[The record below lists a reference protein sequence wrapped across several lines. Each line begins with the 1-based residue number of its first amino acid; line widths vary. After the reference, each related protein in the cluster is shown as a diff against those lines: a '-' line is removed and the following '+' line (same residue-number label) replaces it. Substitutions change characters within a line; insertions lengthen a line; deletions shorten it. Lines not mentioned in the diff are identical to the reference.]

1 MALTGEATSRTRL
14 RLGLLGPLSASID
27 GVDVGLGGRRQQ
39 AVVAVLLVA
48 RGQQVSTER
57 LLDTLWDG
65 VPPPSGAASLQSYV
79 SHVRRA
85 LEPDRAPRTPS
96 RVLVSRGSGYAL
108 VVDDDDVDAWRFED
122 LVARATRAADP
133 TARVSL
139 LRDALALWRG
149 PALAEYAGQGWA
161 DTEARRLGELRDVAR
176 EQLLAARLDTGDSAI
191 VVPEAERL
199 LAEEPLREERWR
211 ILALALYRSHRQAD
225 ALDALR
231 RARALLADELG
242 VDPGPALRA
251 LESEVLAQSPTL
263 DAPPAPAHAAMAEP
277 EPEPAPATVW
287 LPSQR
292 VASSRPELVDRE
304 AELGQLHTCLG
315 LALEGVPR
323 VAVIEGP
330 AGIGKTSLLLQVR
343 DDARAAGVT
352 VLSARGSQLEKEFG
366 LGAVR
371 QLFEPVL
378 TDPSA
383 RSSLL
388 TGAAA
393 GAAQVFDATY
403 SPVDAAAESLFTILH
418 GLYWLTSNLA
428 SRGPVV
434 IAVDDVQWCDTTSLR
449 FLGYLARRLE
459 GLPVLLVAT
468 WRTGEQYVDDELLH
482 ELTIG
487 PDAVSVQ
494 PAPLSAEGTAEVV
507 RSRLIG
513 ADDAFASACYRTTSG
528 NPLLLRQ
535 LLRAL
540 EAEGVRP
547 DASHADTVRAIGSRA
562 VSSMVLMRFRRM
574 PQGNREVARA
584 IAVLGD
590 GASLPV
596 VAALTGFSDDLTATA
611 IASLA
616 RSEVL
621 RPDYP
626 LGFVHPLVE
635 AAVYDDLPLGERELA
650 HDRAAHV
657 LAATGESPE
666 KIAAHLLA
674 VPPRGDTGVV
684 DLLREAAERAQ
695 ARGSTDSATA
705 YLRRALLEPPGP
717 DLRPTL
723 LMELGR
729 LEAVVDGVAAI
740 EHLTAAYRSH
750 DDPTS
755 RAEAAIMLAR
765 TAVFASDR
773 GEATRIAHAA
783 LQDLT
788 PDLVDERQALAGLE
802 RISAYMH
809 GLPDYDAGPAPDV
822 VGEGPGARALAAA
835 LSWEEVCRGEDRARA
850 VALARFALDHRILQD
865 ADPGLL
871 WVVAAMVLGMAGEDT
886 TAFWERE
893 LQHAYRTGGLFAA
906 LAVHLWLGYVQWQH
920 GDLPDAL
927 QSMVQCTEQNELW
940 GSNYAIGQTYA
951 DAFMVCMLLDR
962 GSLDEAQSVVD
973 LAHEGLRIGDG
984 ARLFAEARAKVEHTR
999 GDHEQALATLESL
1012 AGEMTVMRNPVWRPW
1027 RSMRARV
1034 LARLGRLDEA
1044 VELVTEELVLARRW
1058 GSPQLVGKTLLVLGD
1073 LLTRAGDERAV
1084 EHVEEAVAL
1093 LETTRNRLDLARGLC
1108 ALGEHCVSTTPDRAR
1123 DLLGRAL
1130 DLAETCTADRLRST
1144 VSARL
1149 AELGVDVPAA
1159 PRVRASLTA
1168 SERRIAELA
1177 ADGVAFP
1184 EIAQSLFVT
1193 TRTVTTIVGSV
1204 SERLGAAS
1212 PRELRTALDRLSAG

>member
-1 MALTGEATSRTRL
+1 MDLSDEATQRTRL
-14 RLGLLGPLSASID
+14 RLGILGPLWASRD
-27 GVDVGLGGRRQQ
+27 GVEVGLGGRRQQ

-48 RGQQVSTER
+48 RGHQVSAER

-65 VPPPSGAASLQSYV
+65 TPPPSGAASLQSYV
-79 SHVRRA
+79 SHLRRA
-85 LEPDRAPRTPS
+85 LEPHRAPRTPS

-108 VVDDDDVDAWRFED
+108 VVDEDDVDAWRFED
-122 LVARATRAADP
+122 LVAQAAEASEPGTRAG
-133 TARVSL
+133 L
-139 LRDALALWRG
+139 LREALALWRG
-149 PALAEYAGQGWA
+149 PVLAEYAGKAWA

-176 EQLLAARLDTGDSAI
+176 EQLLTARLDTGEAA
-191 VVPEAERL
+191 VVVAEAERL

-231 RARALLADELG
+231 RARKLLADELG

-251 LESEVLAQSPTL
+251 LEAEVLAQSPTL
-263 DAPPAPAHAAMAEP
+263 DAPVPVTAAVPVPVPVPRQRTPAD
-277 EPEPAPATVW
+277 
-287 LPSQR
+287 
-292 VASSRPELVDRE
+292 RPELVDRE
-304 AELGQLHTCLG
+304 AELGQLLTCLG

-330 AGIGKTSLLLQVR
+330 AGIGKTSLLHQVR
-343 DDARAAGVT
+343 DDAREAGAT

-371 QLFEPVL
+371 QLFDPVL
-378 TDPSA
+378 TDAAA
-383 RSSLL
+383 RADLL
-388 TGAAA
+388 NGAAV

-403 SPVDAAAESLFTILH
+403 TPVDGPTESLFTILH

-468 WRTGEQYVDDELLH
+468 WRTGEQYADDELLY
-482 ELTIG
+482 ELTVG

-494 PAPLSAEGTAEVV
+494 PAPLTARGTAELV
-507 RSRLIG
+507 RGRLDG
-513 ADDAFASACYRTTSG
+513 ADDVFAAACFRTTSG

-574 PQGNREVARA
+574 PEGNREVARA
-584 IAVLGD
+584 VAVLGD
-590 GASLPV
+590 GASLPMV
-596 VAALTGFSDDLTATA
+596 TAMTGLSEAATA
-611 IASLA
+611 AATASLA

-621 RPDYP
+621 RPEHP

-635 AAVYDDLPLGERELA
+635 AAVYDDLPLGEREMA
-650 HDRAAHV
+650 HARAAHV
-657 LAATGESPE
+657 LAATGASAEQV
-666 KIAAHLLA
+666 AAHLLA

-684 DLLREAAERAQ
+684 VLLREAARRAG

-705 YLRRALLEPPGP
+705 YLRRALLEPPAADDRP
-717 DLRPTL
+717 DL

-729 LEAVVDGVAAI
+729 LEAVVDGLAAI
-740 EHLTAAYRSH
+740 EHLTAAYRTH
-750 DDPTS
+750 PDPTR

-773 GEATRIAHAA
+773 GNATRIAHAA

-809 GLPDYDAGPAPDV
+809 GLADYDAGPAPDV
-822 VGEGPGARALAAA
+822 VGTGAGARALAAA
-835 LSWEEVCRGEDRARA
+835 LAWEELCRGEDRERA
-850 VALARFALDHRILQD
+850 VGLARFALEDRILQD

-871 WVVAAMVLGMAGEDT
+871 WVVAAMVLGMSGEDT
-886 TAFWERE
+886 TGFWEDE

-940 GSNYAIGQTYA
+940 GSNHAIGQSYA
-951 DAFMVCMLLDR
+951 DAFMICMLLDR
-962 GSLDEAQSVVD
+962 GSLEEAQRVVE
-973 LAHEGLRIGDG
+973 LAQDGFRIGDG
-984 ARLFAEARAKVEHTR
+984 ARLFTEARAKVAHTR
-999 GDHEQALATLESL
+999 GDHEQALATLESV
-1012 AGEMTVMRNPVWRPW
+1012 AAEMAVMDNPVWRPW

-1034 LARLGRLDEA
+1034 LARLDRLEEA
-1044 VELVTEELVLARRW
+1044 VDLVTEELALARRW
-1058 GSPQLVGKTLLVLGD
+1058 GAPALVGKTLLVLGD
-1073 LLTRAGDERAV
+1073 LLGQAGE
-1084 EHVEEAVAL
+1084 ESTGLVEEAVAL
-1093 LETTRNRLDLARGLC
+1093 LETTRNRLDLARGLSM
-1108 ALGEHCVSTTPDRAR
+1108 LGARVASTDPDRAR
-1123 DLLGRAL
+1123 TLLRRAL
-1130 DLAETCTADRLRST
+1130 DLAETCTADALRTSI
-1144 VSARL
+1144 SARL
-1149 AELGVDVPAA
+1149 AELGVDVPPTPRQRAA
-1159 PRVRASLTA
+1159 LTA

-1177 ADGVAFP
+1177 ADGAAFQ

-1204 SERLGAAS
+1204 SERLGAAT
-1212 PRELRTALDRLSAG
+1212 PHELRAALDRLPTVSSQRQVTSK